1 MKKYAALIR
10 KLVDATAEAE
20 VRGEDVADILK
31 ERCFN
36 DTDVVRQTLM
46 NAVCD
51 PRFKLYADVVG
62 YWKDEARYAL
72 EQLAE
77 QLEKAGS
84 LTAEDA
90 YYMLD
95 NFLTA
100 WLRMTFKEAR
110 RPVKSMS
117 TFDMSEKPE
126 TGNVKDAINIL
137 NELEE
142 ESTPLRSME
151 DPQNGYKS
159 KKVDKS
165 EHEHAVSNET
175 RDGDEELSQRAHSGD
190 GNLPSNGMNLQR
202 LEECYLQK
210 LPNSLVELA
219 RRIGRMGE
227 YGSFKT
233 GKFMTA
239 GKSDIAGITVGNDI
253 SAILPSELALLAERK
268 TQNVFYHNY
277 TARRLQLFASASQGK
292 STKKHKDGPVII
304 CVDTSSSM
312 MGEPI
317 MVAKALAAAVAII
330 AWRRKRDVVMVRY
343 SDTYDYRDLGHNHS
357 SLKVMSRF
365 LNGVSMAGNN
375 EEGMFQ
381 WLFKELKP
389 TLPAYE
395 TADIL
400 CVSDFGWMPLSDS
413 IKEVIEEQKKTG
425 MRFYGLNVN
434 ADNPYVSSVS
444 DMPENVYS
452 PMDVCDSVWTYE
464 GGVCKEIK

>member
-10 KLVDATAEAE
+10 KLVDATAAAE
-20 VRGEDVADILK
+20 VNGEDVADILK

-36 DTDVVRQTLM
+36 DTDIMRQTLM

-72 EQLAE
+72 EQLVE
-77 QLEKAGS
+77 QLEKAS
-84 LTAEDA
+84 HLTAEDA
-90 YYMLD
+90 HYMLD
-95 NFLTA
+95 GFLTA
-100 WLRMTFKEAR
+100 WLRMTFKEVR
-110 RPVKSMS
+110 RPARPKSHY
-117 TFDMSEKPE
+117 DMSEKPD
-126 TGNVKDAINIL
+126 TGDVRDAINIL
-137 NELEE
+137 NELDEE
-142 ESTPLRSME
+142 FAPPQSMGE
-151 DPQNGYKS
+151 PRQVYKS
-159 KKVDKS
+159 KKAEES
-165 EHEHAVSNET
+165 ERKFAIPNET
-175 RDGDEELSQRAHSGD
+175 RDGDEELTQHAQSGD
-190 GNLPSNGMNLQR
+190 GNLPSNGTNMHR
-202 LEECYLQK
+202 LEERFLQK
-210 LPNSLVELA
+210 LPKSLVELA

-233 GKFMTA
+233 GKFMNA

-277 TARRLQLFASASQGK
+277 TARRLQLFASASRGK
-292 STKKHKDGPVII
+292 TTKKHQDGPVII
-304 CVDTSSSM
+304 CVDSSSSM

-317 MVAKALAAAVAII
+317 MVARALAAAVAII
-330 AWRRKRDVVMVRY
+330 AWRRKRDVVMVKY
-343 SDTYDYRDLGHNHS
+343 SDIYDYRDFGHNRS
-357 SLKVMSRF
+357 NLKAMSHF

-381 WLFKELKP
+381 WLFKNVKP

-400 CVSDFGWMPLSDS
+400 CVSDFGWMPLSDTM
-413 IKEVIEEQKKTG
+413 KELIEEQKKTG
-425 MRFYGLNVN
+425 MKFYGLNVI
-434 ADNPYVSSVS
+434 ADNPYASRKSSRS
-444 DMPENVYS
+444 DGVYS

-464 GGVCKEIK
+464 GGECKEVK